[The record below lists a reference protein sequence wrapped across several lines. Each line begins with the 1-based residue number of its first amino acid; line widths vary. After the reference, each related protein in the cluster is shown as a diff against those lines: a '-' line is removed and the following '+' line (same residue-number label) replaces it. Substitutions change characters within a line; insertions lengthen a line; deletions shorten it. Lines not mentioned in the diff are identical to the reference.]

1 MGKWTSTF
9 ACRFFFRFNLQNTKT
24 ENRTSDQPEIF
35 MDEPVLQYK
44 FACNRIFL
52 KDPSNGTK
60 LTQQLSTV
68 KTRLWKTQ
76 FCNTF
81 AADRNFYYIKKLDFG
96 ILSQKYFLFL
106 KKWYF
111 PPLFPAIIS
120 NNFIVNPSIYWNM
133 VSTFIC
139 PNRVF
144 TVAA

>member
-9 ACRFFFRFNLQNTKT
+9 ACRFFFPIQPSEYK
-24 ENRTSDQPEIF
+24 NRKPDFGSDQPEIF

-81 AADRNFYYIKKLDFG
+81 AFAADRNFYYIKKLDFG

-120 NNFIVNPSIYWNM
+120 LLILVFIEIW
-133 VSTFIC
+133 C
-139 PNRVF
+139 PRLFVQIEF
-144 TVAA
+144 LQ